1 METLSRTPTVDAVR
15 ADGVGNGQGASD
27 GAADGAVAEAVGVPG
42 VAEVAS
48 GVADEA
54 EAVETLTEANE
65 AKAASEA
72 APAVANEVPAVAQVV
87 TEPEHGA
94 AEPDVEALIEAAE
107 HRGFERGLSAAGGRG
122 GGQAP
127 SLWQAPP
134 APVKGVDEEET
145 RQLSF
150 LSYIRPSVW
159 D

>member
-1 METLSRTPTVDAVR
+1 METLSRTPTVEAVR
-15 ADGVGNGQGASD
+15 ADGVGNVPGALE
-27 GAADGAVAEAVGVPG
+27 GAVAES
-42 VAEVAS
+42 AETPTM
-48 GVADEA
+48 ADDAENVTNEA
-54 EAVETLTEANE
+54 EAGADE
-65 AKAASEA
+65 
-72 APAVANEVPAVAQVV
+72 APAVAEVVA
-87 TEPEHGA
+87 EPER
-94 AEPDVEALIEAAE
+94 DVEALIEAAE
-107 HRGFERGLSAAGGRG
+107 RRGFERGLSAAGGS

>member
-1 METLSRTPTVDAVR
+1 METLSRTPTVEAVR
-15 ADGVGNGQGASD
+15 ADGVGNVPGALE
-27 GAADGAVAEAVGVPG
+27 GAVAES
-42 VAEVAS
+42 AETPTM
-48 GVADEA
+48 ADEA
-54 EAVETLTEANE
+54 EA
-65 AKAASEA
+65 AADES
-72 APAVANEVPAVAQVV
+72 PAVAEVVA
-87 TEPEHGA
+87 EPGHGA
-94 AEPDVEALIEAAE
+94 AEPERDVEALIEAAE
-107 HRGFERGLSAAGGRG
+107 RRGFERGLSAAGGCG

>member
-1 METLSRTPTVDAVR
+1 METLSRTPTVEAVR
-15 ADGVGNGQGASD
+15 ADGVGNVPGALEGASE
-27 GAADGAVAEAVGVPG
+27 GAVAES
-42 VAEVAS
+42 AETPTM
-48 GVADEA
+48 ADEA
-54 EAVETLTEANE
+54 EA
-65 AKAASEA
+65 AADES
-72 APAVANEVPAVAQVV
+72 PAVAEVVA
-87 TEPEHGA
+87 EPGHGA
-94 AEPDVEALIEAAE
+94 AEPERDVEALIEAAE
-107 HRGFERGLSAAGGRG
+107 RRGFERGLSAAGGCG